1 MKIWIGI
8 GLGIAL
14 VTTESAGLAQAPQTP
29 AAAASPTTTAPATAA
44 AASPGLG
51 ATINAETG
59 QVVPGTVAG
68 QGVPAAAVLTNRALA
83 GRPAVAIPPPRSNI
97 TPAQMQNI
105 NRLVLDLHGLEL
117 TTRDPAEQK
126 RSLMET
132 LNAAPAGDVR
142 PAPALISRL
151 ASELATVLPTLNM
164 TAPQRRQLAIDLNL
178 ALNSGNL
185 SAVEAQRVVADART
199 LLQGSSVNNP
209 QGVEGLFA
217 GLTAIVNQLQGQ
229 GSGSQTT
236 PAQTGTALRSA
247 PPLASPDT
255 TTQAGQGGS
264 AQTGQGAG
272 SSQTGSDPTSR

>member
-1 MKIWIGI
+1 
-8 GLGIAL
+8 
-14 VTTESAGLAQAPQTP
+14 
-29 AAAASPTTTAPATAA
+29 
-44 AASPGLG
+44 
-51 ATINAETG
+51 
-59 QVVPGTVAG
+59 
-68 QGVPAAAVLTNRALA
+68 
-83 GRPAVAIPPPRSNI
+83 
-97 TPAQMQNI
+97 MQNI

-132 LNAAPAGDVR
+132 LSAAPVGNVR

-178 ALNSGNL
+178 ALNSGTL

-209 QGVEGLFA
+209 QGVEELFA
-217 GLTAIVNQLQGQ
+217 GLTAIVNQLQG
-229 GSGSQTT
+229 SGNQTT
-236 PAQTGTALRSA
+236 SAQTGTPAQSARPAA
-247 PPLASPDT
+247 PPNT
-255 TTQAGQGGS
+255 TTQAGQGGA

-272 SSQTGSDPTSR
+272 SSQTETDATSR